1 MDGWDAAGLKAIAS
15 SMTAQEGVT
24 AAFVGTSAPI
34 AMVVARSSDV
44 ALDANA
50 VLQQLLALAG
60 AVVASPNWP
69 RAPALLEIRRR

>member
-1 MDGWDAAGLKAIAS
+1 
-15 SMTAQEGVT
+15 MTAQEGVT
-24 AAFVGTSAPI
+24 AALVGTSAPI

-50 VLQQLLALAG
+50 VLQQLLKRVSAG

-69 RAPALLEIRRR
+69 RAPALLEIRRT